1 MPSSPK
7 APFGRERSR
16 SASKAKS
23 DWRKGVSR
31 ELAAAKRLF
40 VLGVG
45 NLQRGDDAAGSLFI
59 RRLEGEL
66 ARRKSRLAAPAAG
79 PSASRA
85 DLKKSSLVDLQVLD
99 GGAAPEN
106 VTGVI
111 RGFRPTHVL
120 IVDAAAGGHRPGT
133 IFIMD
138 RDKIREDDISTHRL
152 PLFHLARYL
161 EEDIG
166 CRVILLGIELKAAG
180 PGRPVSREVGAAA
193 SRLASWL
200 GRVLPVQRA

>member
-7 APFGRERSR
+7 PPFGKERGR
-16 SASKAKS
+16 PASKAKS
-23 DWRKGVSR
+23 DWREGISR

-45 NLQRGDDAAGSLFI
+45 NVQRGDDAAGSLFI
-59 RRLEGEL
+59 RRLKGEL
-66 ARRKSRLAAPAAG
+66 ARRKSRRAAPAAG
-79 PSASRA
+79 SPASRA

-99 GGAAPEN
+99 GGTAPEN

-180 PGRPVSREVGAAA
+180 PGRPVSREVRAAA
-193 SRLASWL
+193 SRLAAWL